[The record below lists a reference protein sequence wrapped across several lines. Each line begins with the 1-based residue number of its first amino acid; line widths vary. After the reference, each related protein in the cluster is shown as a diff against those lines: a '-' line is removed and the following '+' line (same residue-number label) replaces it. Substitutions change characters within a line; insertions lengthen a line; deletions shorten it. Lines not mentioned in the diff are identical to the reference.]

1 MSLDVADWLRRL
13 GLEQYA
19 SAFRDNAIDA
29 EVLRS
34 LTAEDLR
41 DIGVTLVGHRRRL
54 LDAIAALKSEA
65 SSTADPD
72 SAAEPSST
80 LTSASA
86 PRSIGAERRQLT
98 VMFCDFVGSTAL
110 STQLDPEELS
120 NVLGAFQKACVSAVT
135 GFGGSV
141 AKYMGDGALVY
152 FGYPEAHEDDAER
165 AVRAGLALIDAMA
178 AMQLSVPLRPQV
190 RVGIATGLV
199 VVGEL
204 IGDGSAQERVA
215 VGETLNLAARIQAV
229 ASPDSV
235 VVPELTHR
243 LAGAAFDYEEL
254 GLHELKGIPD
264 AARLWRVAG
273 ESTAR
278 GRFDSRVVGGLTP
291 LVGRAE
297 EIALLRR
304 RWDHA
309 KDGDGQ
315 LILLSAPAGF
325 GKSRMIQAF
334 REHLDDP
341 SVTCL
346 RYFGSHFHVNSAF
359 YPFIRQL
366 EWAAGIVRTDT
377 GPQKLDKLEAVLLE
391 GSAEGKTEAAALVAD
406 LLSIPFGERY
416 PPLQLTEA
424 VQKQRTME
432 VLEEQLVLLSRR
444 DAVLVLFED
453 AHWIDPT
460 SIELMNRIIRRVV
473 DLSVMIIVTY
483 RPEFT
488 PPWLDLGHVTMLKLN
503 HLGRSQVVD
512 LIHKTAGGKTLPEAI
527 VAQIATKSQ
536 GVPLFIE
543 EITRAILE
551 SGDLEE
557 DGERYVLRGSIRDFA
572 IPSTLQDSLIARLDR
587 LGAAKDVALTA
598 SIIGRE
604 FSYELLDAVA
614 QVSQATL
621 LEGLEQLVRS
631 DLLGQRGAPPQSR
644 YSFKH
649 ALIRDAAFQSVLNAR
664 KRELHERIA
673 EILASRFP
681 EVAETEPE
689 LLAHHYTE
697 ADLVD
702 RALAYWRQAAERAA
716 TRLAYIEALGH
727 VDRAM
732 KLVAALPA
740 SPERDEWQLIFLVIE
755 GPSRMALDGW
765 DSPPAKLLYEKAR
778 ATAERLARPAEVF
791 RSVWGLWMGA
801 HSSGQHA
808 RAHELLQEIFGLLAQ
823 TKEPEYVVQAH
834 HAGGSQM
841 VAEGVPRAAL
851 THIDQ
856 LLTNYRMDVHGN
868 LAMTYGAHDPG
879 CCSLGMRALSLM
891 MLGHLDQVEAALRR
905 ALDLSQRL
913 DHKPSLSQTHMFCAE
928 TFIILNRTEE
938 AETHLNICVPLAE
951 KYSLA
956 NYLIPAKIMQGWVRV
971 LRGELEAGVQQAE
984 AALETLKSFPS
995 RRFHLPIRIG
1005 IVGLAK
1011 AAAGDIDGALALF
1024 VSALETASTTGER
1037 WYEPELL
1044 RFKAEML
1051 LAQPKQRANEAEQCL
1066 EAAIALAQQ
1075 QEAKFWELRAA
1086 AALAKLWADQGRR
1099 DEGRDLLA
1107 PRYAGFTEGFDTAD
1121 LKEAKTLLDA
1131 LA

>member
-1 MSLDVADWLRRL
+1 MSLDVADWLRGL

-19 SAFRDNAIDA
+19 SAFRENAIDA
-29 EVLRS
+29 EVLKR

-41 DIGVTLVGHRRRL
+41 EIGVTLVGHRRRL
-54 LDAIAALKSEA
+54 LDAIAALRFEA
-65 SSTADPD
+65 SSTADPNA
-72 SAAEPSST
+72 AAEPGSATALAAAARST
-80 LTSASA
+80 D
-86 PRSIGAERRQLT
+86 AERRQLT
-98 VMFCDFVGSTAL
+98 VMFCDLVGSTAL
-110 STQLDPEELS
+110 STRLDPEELS
-120 NVLGAFQKACVSAVT
+120 NVLAAFQRACVTAVT
-135 GFGGSV
+135 GFGGTV

-165 AVRAGLALIDAMA
+165 AVRAGLALIEAIA
-178 AMQLSVPLRPQV
+178 AMQLSVSLRPQV

-204 IGDGSAQERVA
+204 IGEGSAKEHVA

-235 VVPELTHR
+235 VVAELTRR
-243 LAGAAFDYEEL
+243 LASTAFDYEEL
-254 GLHELKGIPD
+254 GLHSLKGIPD
-264 AARLWRVAG
+264 AMRLWRVTG
-273 ESTAR
+273 ESAAR
-278 GRFDSRVVGGLTP
+278 GRFEGRVVGGLTP

-309 KDGDGQ
+309 TDGDGQ
-315 LILLSAPAGF
+315 LILLSAAAGL
-325 GKSRMIQAF
+325 GKSRMTQTF

-341 SVTCL
+341 AVTCVQF
-346 RYFGSHFHVNSAF
+346 FGSPFHVNSAF
-359 YPFIRQL
+359 HPFIRQL
-366 EWAAGIVRTDT
+366 EWAAGIARTDT
-377 GPQKLDKLEAVLLE
+377 APQKLDKLEAILE
-391 GSAEGKTEAAALVAD
+391 GSAEGKTEIAALVAD

-416 PPLQLTEA
+416 PPLHFTEA

-444 DAVLVLFED
+444 AAVLVVFED
-453 AHWIDPT
+453 THWIDPT
-460 SIELMNRIIRRVV
+460 SIELMDRIIRRIV
-473 DLSVMIIVTY
+473 DLPVMIIVTY

-488 PPWLDLGHVTMLKLN
+488 PPWPDLGHVTTLKLN
-503 HLGRSQVVD
+503 LLGRSQVID
-512 LIHKTAGGKTLPEAI
+512 FIRKTAGGKTLPEAI
-527 VAQIATKSQ
+527 VAHIAAKSQ
-536 GVPLFIE
+536 GVPLFVE

-551 SGDLEE
+551 SGDLGD
-557 DGERYVLRGSIRDFA
+557 DGDRFILRGSIRDFT

-587 LGAAKDVALTA
+587 LGIAKDVALTA

-604 FSYELLDAVA
+604 FSYELLEAIARVPP
-614 QVSQATL
+614 ATL

-631 DLLGQRGAPPQSR
+631 DLLGQQGAPPQSR
-644 YSFKH
+644 YTFKH

-664 KRELHERIA
+664 RRELHERIA
-673 EILASRFP
+673 EVLTSRFP

-697 ADLVD
+697 ARLVD

-716 TRLAYIEALGH
+716 TRLAYLEALGH
-727 VDRAM
+727 VERAR
-732 KLVAALPA
+732 KLVAALPE
-740 SPERDEWQLIFLVIE
+740 SPERDEWELIFLMIE
-755 GPSRMALDGW
+755 GPSRMALDSW
-765 DSPPAKLLYEKAR
+765 DSPSAKQLYEKAR
-778 ATAERLARPAEVF
+778 AVAERLGRPAEVF
-791 RSVWGLWMGA
+791 RSIWGLWMGA

-808 RAHELLQEIFGLLAQ
+808 RAHELLQEVFGLLTQ
-823 TKEPEYVVQAH
+823 TKDPEYIVQAH

-851 THIDQ
+851 IHIDH
-856 LLTNYRMDVHGN
+856 LLTNYQMDVHGN

-891 MLGHLDQVEAALRR
+891 MLGHLDQVEAALRQ
-905 ALDLSQRL
+905 ALDLGHRL
-913 DHKPSLSQTHMFCAE
+913 DHKPSLSQAHMFCAE
-928 TFIILNRTEE
+928 TYIILNRTAE
-938 AETHLNICVPLAE
+938 AEAHLDICIPLAK

-956 NYLIPAKIMQGWVRV
+956 NYLIPAQIMQGWV
-971 LRGELEAGVQQAE
+971 LEQRGEVEGGVRQAE
-984 AALETLKSFPS
+984 AALEILRSFPS

-1005 IVGLAK
+1005 IVGLTK

-1024 VSALETASTTGER
+1024 VSALEAASTTGER

-1044 RFKAEML
+1044 RFKADML
-1051 LAQPKQRANEAEQCL
+1051 LAHPRPRSNEAEQCL

-1086 AALAKLWADQGRR
+1086 TSLASLWADRGQRDKGR
-1099 DEGRDLLA
+1099 ELLS
-1107 PRYAGFTEGFDTAD
+1107 PCYAGFTEGFDTAD
-1121 LKEAKTLLDA
+1121 LKKAKTLLDS
-1131 LA
+1131 LG

>member
-1 MSLDVADWLRRL
+1 MDVAAWLRGL
-13 GLEQYA
+13 ALEQYA
-19 SAFRDNAIDA
+19 PAFRDNDVDG
-29 EVLRS
+29 EVLPE
-34 LTAEDLR
+34 LTADDL
-41 DIGVTLVGHRRRL
+41 IGLGVTSIGHRRKL
-54 LDAIAALKSEA
+54 LAAIAVLKSETA
-65 SSTADPD
+65 SSLADDASDELSPKL
-72 SAAEPSST
+72 A
-80 LTSASA
+80 SASA
-86 PRSIGAERRQLT
+86 ARSLDAERRQLT
-98 VMFCDFVGSTAL
+98 VMFCDLVGSTAL
-110 STQLDPEELS
+110 STQLDPEEMS

-178 AMQLSVPLRPQV
+178 AMQLSVPVRPQV

-204 IGDGSAQERVA
+204 IGEGSAQERVA
-215 VGETLNLAARIQAV
+215 VGETLNLAARVQAI

-254 GLHELKGIPD
+254 GLHELKGIPN
-264 AARLWRVAG
+264 AARLWRVVG

-304 RWDHA
+304 RWDQA

-325 GKSRMIQAF
+325 GKSRMTQAF
-334 REHLDDP
+334 RDNLDD
-341 SVTCL
+341 SSITCL
-346 RYFGSHFHVNSAF
+346 QYSGSPFHVNSAF
-359 YPFIRQL
+359 YTFIRQL
-366 EWAAGIVRTDT
+366 EWAAAIVRTDT
-377 GPQKLDKLEAVLLE
+377 APQKLDKLEAVLE
-391 GSAEGKTEAAALVAD
+391 GAAEGGTEAAALVAD
-406 LLSIPFGERY
+406 LLSIPFQDRY

-432 VLEEQLVLLSRR
+432 VLEEQLVLLSQR
-444 DAVLVLFED
+444 DAALVLFED
-453 AHWIDPT
+453 THWIDPT
-460 SIELMNRIIRRVV
+460 SLELMDRIIRRVV
-473 DLSVMIIVTY
+473 DLPVMIIVTY

-503 HLGRSQVVD
+503 HLGRNQVVD
-512 LIHKTAGGKTLPEAI
+512 LIHKSAGGKTLPEAI
-527 VAQIATKSQ
+527 VEQITTKSQ

-543 EITRAILE
+543 EITRTILE

-557 DGERYVLRGSIRDFA
+557 HGERYVLRESIRDFV
-572 IPSTLQDSLIARLDR
+572 IPSTLQDSLLARLDR
-587 LGAAKDVALTA
+587 LGVAKDIALTA

-604 FSYELLDAVA
+604 FTYELLDAVA
-614 QVSQATL
+614 RVSQATL
-621 LEGLEQLVRS
+621 LEGLERLVRS

-644 YSFKH
+644 YIFKH

-673 EILASRFP
+673 EVLVSRFP

-697 ADLVD
+697 ANLVD
-702 RALAYWRQAAERAA
+702 RALGYWRQAAERAA
-716 TRLAYIEALGH
+716 ARLAYIEALGH

-732 KLVAALPA
+732 KLVAALPE
-740 SPERDEWQLIFLVIE
+740 STERDEWELIFLVIE

-778 ATAERLARPAEVF
+778 AVAERLGRPAEVF

-808 RAHELLQEIFGLLAQ
+808 RAHELLEEIYALQ
-823 TKEPEYVVQAH
+823 KRTNEPEYVVQAH

-841 VAEGVPRAAL
+841 VAEGEPRAAL
-851 THIDQ
+851 IHIDQ
-856 LLTNYRMDVHGN
+856 LLSNYRIDVHGN
-868 LAMTYGAHDPG
+868 LALTYGAHDPG

-891 MLGHLDQVEAALRR
+891 MLGQLDQIEGALRE
-905 ALDLSQRL
+905 ALDLGNRL
-913 DHKPSLSQTHMFCAE
+913 DHKPSLSQAHMFCAE
-928 TFIILNRTEE
+928 TFIVLNRSEE
-938 AETHLNICVPLAE
+938 AEAHLNICIPLAE

-971 LRGELEAGVQQAE
+971 LQGEVEVGIHQSE

-1011 AAAGDIDGALALF
+1011 AAAGDVTGALDLF
-1024 VSALETASTTGER
+1024 EAAVEAASITGER

-1044 RFKAEML
+1044 RLKAKML
-1051 LAQPKQRANEAEQCL
+1051 LAQPEARAEEAEQCL
-1066 EAAIALAQQ
+1066 KAAIALAQR

-1086 AALAKLWADQGRR
+1086 ASLAKLWADQGRR

-1107 PRYAGFTEGFDTAD
+1107 PVYRCFTEGLNTVD
-1121 LKEAKTLLDA
+1121 LKDAKALLDE

>member
-1 MSLDVADWLRRL
+1 MDVAAWLRGL
-13 GLEQYA
+13 ALEQYA
-19 SAFRDNAIDA
+19 PAFHDNDVDG
-29 EVLRS
+29 EVLS
-34 LTAEDLR
+34 ELTADDLIS
-41 DIGVTLVGHRRRL
+41 IGVTSVGHRRKL
-54 LDAIAALKSEA
+54 LAAIAALKSETA
-65 SSTADPD
+65 STLAADASDELSPTPASV
-72 SAAEPSST
+72 SAARPT
-80 LTSASA
+80 D
-86 PRSIGAERRQLT
+86 AERRQLT
-98 VMFCDFVGSTAL
+98 VMFCDLVGSTEISAR
-110 STQLDPEELS
+110 LDPEVLS
-120 NVLGAFQKACVSAVT
+120 DVIGAFQKGCVSAVT

-141 AKYMGDGALVY
+141 AKYMGDAALVY

-165 AVRAGLALIDAMA
+165 AIRAGLALIDAMA
-178 AMQLSVPLRPQV
+178 AIRLSFPVLPQV
-190 RVGIATGLV
+190 RVGIATGVV

-204 IGDGSAQERVA
+204 IGEGSSRERVA

-243 LAGAAFDYEEL
+243 LGGSAFDYEEL

-264 AARLWRVAG
+264 AVRLWRVVG
-273 ESTAR
+273 ESTER
-278 GRFDSRVVGGLTP
+278 GRFHSRVVGGLTP
-291 LVGRAE
+291 LVGRTE
-297 EIALLRR
+297 EIALLHR

-309 KDGDGQ
+309 KEGDGQ

-325 GKSRMIQAF
+325 GKSRITQAF
-334 REHLDDP
+334 RERLDDP

-346 RYFGSHFHVNSAF
+346 QYFGSPFHVNSAF
-359 YPFIRQL
+359 YPFTRQL

-377 GPQKLDKLEAVLLE
+377 GPRKLDKLEAVLE
-391 GSAEGKTEAAALVAD
+391 NSAEDGTEAAALMAD

-432 VLEEQLVLLSRR
+432 VLEEQLVVLSRR

-453 AHWIDPT
+453 THWIDPT
-460 SIELMNRIIRRVV
+460 SLELMDRIVRRVV
-473 DLSVMIIVTY
+473 DLPVMIIVTY

-488 PPWLDLGHVTMLKLN
+488 APWLDLGHVTMLKLN
-503 HLGRSQVVD
+503 HFGRSQVVD

-527 VAQIATKSQ
+527 VEQIATKSQ

-557 DGERYVLRGSIRDFA
+557 EGERYVLRQSNRDFT

-587 LGAAKDVALTA
+587 LGVAKDVALTA

-614 QVSQATL
+614 RMSQATL

-644 YSFKH
+644 YIFKH

-664 KRELHERIA
+664 RRELHERIA
-673 EILASRFP
+673 EVLASRFP

-697 ADLVD
+697 ASLVD
-702 RALAYWRQAAERAA
+702 RALTYWRQAAERAA
-716 TRLAYIEALGH
+716 ARLAYIEALGH

-732 KLVAALPA
+732 KLVAALPESTA
-740 SPERDEWQLIFLVIE
+740 RDEWELIFLVIE

-778 ATAERLARPAEVF
+778 AAAERLGRPAEVF

-808 RAHELLQEIFGLLAQ
+808 RAHELLQEIYALQKQ
-823 TKEPEYVVQAH
+823 TNEPEYVVQAH

-841 VAEGVPRAAL
+841 VAEGEPRAAL
-851 THIDQ
+851 IHIDQ
-856 LLTNYRMDVHGN
+856 LLSNYRVDVHGN
-868 LAMTYGAHDPG
+868 LALTYGAHDPG

-891 MLGHLDQVEAALRR
+891 MLGHLDQVEDALRE
-905 ALDLSQRL
+905 ALDLGHRL
-913 DHKPSLSQTHMFCAE
+913 DHKPSLSQAHMFCAE
-928 TFIILNRTEE
+928 TFIILNRSKE
-938 AETHLNICVPLAE
+938 AEAHLNICVPLAE

-956 NYLIPAKIMQGWVRV
+956 NYLIPAKIMQGWVLV
-971 LRGELEAGVQQAE
+971 LQGEVEAGVHQAE

-1005 IVGLAK
+1005 IVGLTK
-1011 AAAGDIDGALALF
+1011 AAAGDADGALALF
-1024 VSALETASTTGER
+1024 EAALDAALTTGER

-1051 LAQPKQRANEAEQCL
+1051 LIQPKQRATEAEQCL
-1066 EAAIALAQQ
+1066 KAAIALAQQ
-1075 QEAKFWELRAA
+1075 QEAKFWELRATA
-1086 AALAKLWADQGRR
+1086 TLAKLRADQGRPS
-1099 DEGRDLLA
+1099 EAHDLLA
-1107 PRYAGFTEGFDTAD
+1107 PVYGCFTEGFDTLD
-1121 LKEAKTLLDA
+1121 LKQAKALLDGLHA
-1131 LA
+1131 

>member
-1 MSLDVADWLRRL
+1 MDIGGWLRGL
-13 GLEQYA
+13 GLEQYQA
-19 SAFRDNAIDA
+19 AFRDNEIDG
-29 EVLRS
+29 EILPK
-34 LTAEDLR
+34 LTAEDLK
-41 DIGVTLVGHRRRL
+41 DLGVAVVGHRRKIL
-54 LDAIAALKSEA
+54 TAIAE
-65 SSTADPD
+65 
-72 SAAEPSST
+72 
-80 LTSASA
+80 LTGSSA
-86 PRSIGAERRQLT
+86 PPARVAPPAAAPAPEAAVAERRQLT
-98 VMFCDFVGSTAL
+98 VMFCDLVGSTAL
-110 STQLDPEELS
+110 STRLDPEELS
-120 NVLGAFQKACVSAVT
+120 NVLGAFQKACANAVT

-178 AMQLSVPLRPQV
+178 AMQPSVPLRPQV

-204 IGDGSAQERVA
+204 IGQGGAQERVA

-229 ASPDSV
+229 ASPDCV
-235 VVPELTHR
+235 VVSELTHR
-243 LAGAAFDYEEL
+243 LAGAAFDYEAL
-254 GLHELKGIPD
+254 GLHELKGFTD

-273 ESTAR
+273 ESAAR
-278 GRFDSRVVGGLTP
+278 GRFDSRVGVLTP

-297 EIALLRR
+297 EIALLLR

-309 KDGDGQ
+309 EAGDGQ
-315 LILLSAPAGF
+315 LVLLSAPAGF
-325 GKSRMIQAF
+325 GKSRMTQAF
-334 REHLDDP
+334 RERLDGS
-341 SVTCL
+341 SVICL
-346 RYFGSHFHVNSAF
+346 QYFGSPFHVNSAF
-359 YPFIRQL
+359 HPFIRQL

-377 GPQKLDKLEAVLLE
+377 GPQKLDKLEAILE
-391 GSAEGKTEAAALVAD
+391 GSAESRIEAAALAAD
-406 LLSIPFGERY
+406 LLSIPFAERY
-416 PPLQLTEA
+416 PPLHLTEA

-432 VLEEQLVLLSRR
+432 LLEEQLVHLSRR
-444 DAVLVLFED
+444 HAVLVLFED

-460 SIELMNRIIRRVV
+460 SIALIDRIIRRIV
-473 DLSVMIIVTY
+473 DLPVMIIVTY
-483 RPEFT
+483 RPEFA
-488 PPWLDLGHVTMLKLN
+488 PPWLDLGHVTLLNLN
-503 HLGRSQVVD
+503 HMGRSQAVE
-512 LIHKTAGGKTLPEAI
+512 LIHKTAGGRTLPEAI

-557 DGERYVLRGSIRDFA
+557 DGGRYVLRGSIRDFA
-572 IPSTLQDSLIARLDR
+572 IPSTLRDSLIARLDR
-587 LGAAKDVALTA
+587 LGVAKDVALTA

-604 FSYELLDAVA
+604 FSYELLEAVA
-614 QVSQATL
+614 RLPQATL

-631 DLLGQRGAPPQSR
+631 DMLGQRGAPPRSR
-644 YSFKH
+644 YVFKH

-673 EILASRFP
+673 EVLAGRFP

-697 ADLVD
+697 ANLVD
-702 RALAYWRQAAERAA
+702 RALAYWRRAAERAA
-716 TRLAYIEALGH
+716 KRLAYIEALGH
-727 VDRAM
+727 VERAM
-732 KLVAALPA
+732 KLIAALPESA
-740 SPERDEWQLIFLVIE
+740 ERDEWELNFLVIE

-765 DSPPAKLLYEKAR
+765 DSPPAKLLYERAR
-778 ATAERLARPAEVF
+778 AAAERLGRPAEVF

-801 HSSGQHA
+801 HSSGRHA
-808 RAHELLQEIFGLLAQ
+808 RAHELLDEIFDLVTQ
-823 TKEPEYVVQAH
+823 TKDPEYVVQAH

-841 VAEGVPRAAL
+841 VAEGAPLAAL

-856 LLTNYRMDVHGN
+856 LLTSYRMDVHGN

-879 CCSLGMRALSLM
+879 CCSLGMRALSLT
-891 MLGHLDQVEAALRR
+891 MLGHLDQVEPALKK
-905 ALDLSQRL
+905 ALDLGHRI
-913 DHKPSLSQTHMFCAE
+913 DHKPSLSQAHMFCAE
-928 TFIILNRTEE
+928 NYIILNRSDE
-938 AETHLNICVPLAE
+938 AEAHLDICIPLAE

-956 NYLIPAKIMQGWVRV
+956 NYLVPAKIMQGWVLA
-971 LRGELEAGVQQAE
+971 LRGEVEAGVQQAE
-984 AALETLKSFPS
+984 AALETLKSYPS

-1011 AAAGDIDGALALF
+1011 AAAGDVDGALALF
-1024 VSALETASTTGER
+1024 VSALEAASTTGER

-1051 LAQPKQRANEAEQCL
+1051 LAHSMQRANEAEQCL
-1066 EAAIALAQQ
+1066 QAAIALARR

-1086 AALAKLWADQGRR
+1086 AALARLWADQGRR
-1099 DEGRDLLA
+1099 DEARDLLA

-1121 LKEAKTLLDA
+1121 LMEAKTLLDA

>member
-1 MSLDVADWLRRL
+1 MDVAAWLRGL

-19 SAFRDNAIDA
+19 PSFRDNDVDG
-29 EVLRS
+29 EVLPE
-34 LTAEDLR
+34 LTADDL
-41 DIGVTLVGHRRRL
+41 IGLGVTSIGHRRKL
-54 LDAIAALKSEA
+54 LAGIAALKSETA
-65 SSTADPD
+65 STLATDASDEASPTLASV
-72 SAAEPSST
+72 SAARSSN
-80 LTSASA
+80 
-86 PRSIGAERRQLT
+86 AERRQLT
-98 VMFCDFVGSTAL
+98 VMFCDLVGSTAL

-120 NVLGAFQKACVSAVT
+120 NVLGVFQKACVSAAT
-135 GFGGSV
+135 GFGGSI

-178 AMQLSVPLRPQV
+178 AMQLSVQVRPQV

-204 IGDGSAQERVA
+204 IGEGSAQERVA

-229 ASPDSV
+229 AAPDSV

-254 GLHELKGIPD
+254 GLHELKGISD
-264 AARLWRVAG
+264 TARLWRVAG

-309 KDGDGQ
+309 KAGDGQ

-325 GKSRMIQAF
+325 GKSRMTQAF
-334 REHLDDP
+334 RDNLDDP
-341 SVTCL
+341 SITCL
-346 RYFGSHFHVNSAF
+346 QYFGSPFHVNSVF

-366 EWAAGIVRTDT
+366 EWAAGMVRTDT
-377 GPQKLDKLEAVLLE
+377 GPQKLDKLEAILDGV
-391 GSAEGKTEAAALVAD
+391 AEGRTEAAALVAD

-453 AHWIDPT
+453 THWLDPT
-460 SIELMNRIIRRVV
+460 SIELMDRIIRRVV
-473 DLSVMIIVTY
+473 DLPVMIIATY
-483 RPEFT
+483 RPELT

-503 HLGRSQVVD
+503 HLGRSQVID
-512 LIHKTAGGKTLPEAI
+512 LIHKTAGGKALPQAI
-527 VAQIATKSQ
+527 VEQIATKSQ
-536 GVPLFIE
+536 GVPLFTE

-557 DGERYVLRGSIRDFA
+557 DGERFVLRDSIRDFA

-587 LGAAKDVALTA
+587 LGVAKDVALTA
-598 SIIGRE
+598 SIIGQE
-604 FSYELLDAVA
+604 FTYELLDAVA
-614 QVSQATL
+614 RVSQATL

-631 DLLGQRGAPPQSR
+631 DLLGQRGTPPQSR
-644 YSFKH
+644 YIFKH

-673 EILASRFP
+673 EVLASRFP
-681 EVAETEPE
+681 EIAETEPE

-697 ADLVD
+697 ANLVD
-702 RALAYWRQAAERAA
+702 RALTYWRQAAERAA
-716 TRLAYIEALGH
+716 VRLAYIEALGH

-732 KLVAALPA
+732 KLVAALPG
-740 SPERDEWQLIFLVIE
+740 STERDEWELIFLVIE

-778 ATAERLARPAEVF
+778 AAAERLGRPAEVF

-801 HSSGQHA
+801 HSGGQHA
-808 RAHELLQEIFGLLAQ
+808 RAHELLQEIYALQKQ
-823 TKEPEYVVQAH
+823 TDEPEYVVQAH

-841 VAEGVPRAAL
+841 VAEGEPRAAL
-851 THIDQ
+851 FHIDQ
-856 LLTNYRMDVHGN
+856 LLSNYRIDVHGN
-868 LAMTYGAHDPG
+868 LALTYGAHDPG

-891 MLGHLDQVEAALRR
+891 MLGRLDQIDGALSE
-905 ALDLSQRL
+905 ALDLGHRL
-913 DHKPSLSQTHMFCAE
+913 DHKPSLSQAHMFCAE
-928 TFIILNRTEE
+928 TFIVLNRPEE
-938 AETHLNICVPLAE
+938 AEGHLDLCIALAE

-956 NYLIPAKIMQGWVRV
+956 NYLVPAKIMQGWVLV
-971 LRGELEAGVQQAE
+971 LRGEVEAGVRQAE
-984 AALETLKSFPS
+984 AALETLKLFPS

-1005 IVGLAK
+1005 IVGLTK
-1011 AAAGDIDGALALF
+1011 AAAGDVTGALVLF
-1024 VSALETASTTGER
+1024 EAAVESASITGER

-1051 LAQPKQRANEAEQCL
+1051 LAQPRQHANEAERCL
-1066 EAAIALAQQ
+1066 KAAIALAQR

-1086 AALAKLWADQGRR
+1086 ASLAKLWADQGRR
-1099 DEGRDLLA
+1099 DEARDLLA
-1107 PRYAGFTEGFDTAD
+1107 PVYCGFTEGLDTVD
-1121 LKEAKTLLDA
+1121 LKDAKALLDE
-1131 LA
+1131 LR

>member
-1 MSLDVADWLRRL
+1 MSLDVADWLRGL

-19 SAFRDNAIDA
+19 SAFRDSAIDA

-54 LDAIAALKSEA
+54 LDAIARLKSEA
-65 SSTADPD
+65 SSIADRNA
-72 SAAEPSST
+72 AAEPGPT
-80 LTSASA
+80 PASAA
-86 PRSIGAERRQLT
+86 PRSTDAERRQLT
-98 VMFCDFVGSTAL
+98 VMFCDLVGSTAL
-110 STQLDPEELS
+110 STRLDPEEMS
-120 NVLGAFQKACVSAVT
+120 NVLGAFQKACVTAVT

-204 IGDGSAQERVA
+204 IGEGSAQERVA

-229 ASPDSV
+229 ASPNSV

-254 GLHELKGIPD
+254 GLHELKGIRD
-264 AARLWRVAG
+264 AARLWRVVG

-278 GRFDSRVVGGLTP
+278 GRFDRRVVGGLTP

-297 EIALLRR
+297 EIMLLRR
-304 RWDHA
+304 RWDRA
-309 KDGDGQ
+309 KEGDGQ
-315 LILLSAPAGF
+315 LVLLSAPAGF
-325 GKSRMIQAF
+325 GKSRMTQAF
-334 REHLDDP
+334 REDLDEP
-341 SVTCL
+341 SVICL
-346 RYFGSHFHVNSAF
+346 QYFGSPFHVNSAF

-377 GPQKLDKLEAVLLE
+377 GPQKLDKLEAILE
-391 GSAEGKTEAAALVAD
+391 SSSEGKAEAAALLAD

-416 PPLQLTEA
+416 PSLQFTEA

-432 VLEEQLVLLSRR
+432 VLQEQLALLSRR

-460 SIELMNRIIRRVV
+460 SIELIDKTIRRVV
-473 DLSVMIIVTY
+473 DLPVMIIVTY

-488 PPWLDLGHVTMLKLN
+488 PPWLDLGHVTTLNLN
-503 HLGRSQVVD
+503 HLERSQVVA
-512 LIHKTAGGKTLPEAI
+512 LVRNTAGGKTLPGAI
-527 VAQIATKSQ
+527 VEQIAAKSQ

-557 DGERYVLRGSIRDFA
+557 DGERYVLRGSIRDFV

-587 LGAAKDVALTA
+587 LGVAKDVALTA

-614 QVSQATL
+614 RVSRETL
-621 LEGLEQLVRS
+621 LKALEQLVRS

-644 YSFKH
+644 YIFKH
-649 ALIRDAAFQSVLNAR
+649 ALIRDAAVLSILNAR
-664 KRELHERIA
+664 KREMHERIA
-673 EILASRFP
+673 EVLATLFP

-697 ADLVD
+697 AHLID
-702 RALAYWRQAAERAA
+702 RALAYWCQAAERAA
-716 TRLAYIEALGH
+716 KRLAYIEALGH
-727 VDRAM
+727 VDAAV
-732 KLVAALPA
+732 KLVAALPE
-740 SPERDEWQLIFLVIE
+740 STERDEWELSFLTIE

-778 ATAERLARPAEVF
+778 EVAERLGRPAEVF
-791 RSVWGLWMGA
+791 RSTWGLWMGA

-808 RAHELLQEIFGLLAQ
+808 RAHELMEEIFGLLKQ
-823 TKEPEYVVQAH
+823 TQDPEYVVQAH

-841 VAEGVPRAAL
+841 VAEGVPRSAL
-851 THIDQ
+851 NHIDH
-856 LLTNYRMDVHGN
+856 LLTNYQMDVHGN

-879 CCSLGMRALSLM
+879 CCSLGMRALSLT
-891 MLGHLDQVEAALRR
+891 MLGDLDQVEVALR
-905 ALDLSQRL
+905 AAVDLAYRI
-913 DHKPSLSQTHMFCAE
+913 DHKPSLSQAHMFCAE
-928 TFIILNRTEE
+928 NYIMLNRTDE
-938 AETHLNICVPLAE
+938 AEAHLNICVPLAE

-956 NYLIPAKIMQGWVRV
+956 NYLIPAKIMQGWVLV
-971 LRGELEAGVQQAE
+971 LRGEVGTGVRQAE

-1005 IVGLAK
+1005 IVGLTK

-1024 VSALETASTTGER
+1024 ASALEAASTTGER

-1051 LAQPKQRANEAEQCL
+1051 LALPKRRENEAEQCL

-1075 QEAKFWELRAA
+1075 QEARFWQLRAA
-1086 AALAKLWADQGRR
+1086 VTLANLWVDQGRR
-1099 DEGRDLLA
+1099 DEGRDLLTSI
-1107 PRYAGFTEGFDTAD
+1107 YAGFTEGFHTAD
-1121 LKEAKTLLDA
+1121 LRAAKTLLDGVS
-1131 LA
+1131 